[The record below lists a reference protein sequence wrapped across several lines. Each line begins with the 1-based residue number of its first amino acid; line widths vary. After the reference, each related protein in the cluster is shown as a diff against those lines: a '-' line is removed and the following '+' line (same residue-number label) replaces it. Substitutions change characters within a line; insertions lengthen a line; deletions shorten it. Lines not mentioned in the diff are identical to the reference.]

1 MQVAHVAT
9 SYDIT
14 AGSPIAVDGPIREAA
29 CQAPWRVVERRP
41 NGIARLRNEGVEAAK
56 FVRVLVSGRAMV
68 AVTPP
73 QHVAPGEVAEFQ
85 VFGERREGEL
95 MLPDAHLVVQWYSV
109 DDVAWLWSFAW

>member
-1 MQVAHVAT
+1 MRLTAPSAKRHVK
-9 SYDIT
+9 
-14 AGSPIAVDGPIREAA
+14 
-29 CQAPWRVVERRP
+29 RRGVWSSGAR